1 MTRMRIGKMSVLLI
15 FALPVAAALAQPP
28 IKNGQE
34 DKTATGSAAAE
45 IEKGK
50 TIYNKHCAVC
60 HFAASD
66 AKKVGP
72 GLKGLSKRG
81 IFVDGKPVTDESLRA
96 WIENG
101 GKNMPGFKAALSAE
115 QARNL
120 IAYLKT
126 L

>member
-1 MTRMRIGKMSVLLI
+1 MRIRKMSILFIL
-15 FALPVAAALAQPP
+15 ALPVAAALAQSPA
-28 IKNGQE
+28 KNAQE
-34 DKTATGSAAAE
+34 DKPVNGTGAAE

-66 AKKVGP
+66 AKKIGP

-81 IFVDGKPVTDESLRA
+81 IFADGKSVTDESLRA

-115 QARNL
+115 QGRDL